1 MTGKDLILYILEND
15 LENEQVFKDGV
26 FIGFMSDED
35 AAAKFNV
42 GVETIHVW
50 LYLGI
55 IKGATVNHRTF
66 VFANASDPR
75 KVRKDNET

>member
-15 LENEQVFKDGV
+15 LENEPVFKNGV

-55 IKGATVNHRTF
+55 LKGATVNHKTF
-66 VFANASDPR
+66 IFANESDPR
-75 KVRKDNET
+75 KEWNNNET

>member
-42 GVETIHVW
+42 GVETIQVW

-55 IKGATVNHRTF
+55 IKGAIVNHRAF
-66 VFANASDPR
+66 VFANTPDPR
-75 KVRKDNET
+75 EERKDNET